1 MVILPGRRNG
11 FCGLDPYTKLYLSF
25 DGADGAQTT
34 QDYSRSAHAVTF
46 NGHAQLDTAQKVFG
60 ASSLLLDGTDDY
72 LSLADHADWT
82 FGTGNFTVDF
92 WTRVGTLPVPGADKY
107 VISQNADTNNFW
119 FIYLNNTGGN
129 YEWMALFKS
138 GGNTKAYYR
147 LSHALSADTWYH
159 IALVRD
165 GAAGYMF
172 QGGSMVGMTEATAF
186 GSNDVG
192 DIGAELQIGNNLGGT
207 AGLIGHLDEVRISKG
222 IARWT
227 TNFTPQTVPY
237 R

>member
-1 MVILPGRRNG
+1 MVILPGRRRFGGNDA
-11 FCGLDPYTKLYLSF
+11 FTKLLLHL
-25 DGADGAQTT
+25 DGADAATATT
-34 QDYSRSAHAVTF
+34 DASISKHSITF
-46 NGHAQLDTAQKVFG
+46 NGDAQIDTAQYKFG
-60 ASSLLLDGTDDY
+60 VSSMLCDGNGDY
-72 LSLADHADWT
+72 LSVADHADWS
-82 FGTGNFTVDF
+82 FGTGNFTIDF

-107 VISQNADTNNFW
+107 IMSQNAGDTNNFW

-129 YEWMALFKS
+129 YEWRALFKS

-165 GAAGYMF
+165 GAAGYLF
-172 QGGSMVGMTEATAF
+172 QGGSMVGMTESTAF

-227 TNFTPQTVPY
+227 TSFTPTTVPY